1 MSAGHIYNYFASK
14 EAIIESII
22 ERDMEEMFSIFQ
34 QFESQ
39 PGDLVSV
46 LLDGLDHGVERHTDM
61 NQGRL
66 DLEMLA
72 EAARNEKVAILLRES
87 DTHAREKMRSLLIG
101 ERSSIKA
108 ANTAEINS
116 RIEVMFALMGGLVLR
131 KILNPNIDK
140 KTLLIALRPAMEALL
155 TPFE

>member
-1 MSAGHIYNYFASK
+1 
-14 EAIIESII
+14 
-22 ERDMEEMFSIFQ
+22 
-34 QFESQ
+34 
-39 PGDLVSV
+39 
-46 LLDGLDHGVERHTDM
+46 M